1 MKDEFHRLEKRYLL
15 KSHAFLTNCAN
26 YPMLCVFPL
35 FILGMGGG
43 MMGGMGGGMPMM
55 PGGGMGGGRFLFD
68 FWSHH
73 NQSEQNMH

>member
-1 MKDEFHRLEKRYLL
+1 
-15 KSHAFLTNCAN
+15 
-26 YPMLCVFPL
+26 VFPL

-55 PGGGMGGGRFLFD
+55 PGGGMGGGMPMMPGGGMGGGKFLLD
-68 FWSHH
+68 FWPHH